1 MAIQIETSNLPML
14 AQPTSLEEAGLD
26 LQLVLELAL
35 KFLYAHGTQTARE
48 LVEALC
54 LPFAGLLERAL
65 SQAKREELV
74 EITGS
79 NGIGELGY
87 RYALTSKGH

>member
-1 MAIQIETSNLPML
+1 MAIQIETSSLPVL

-48 LVEALC
+48 LVEAL
-54 LPFAGLLERAL
+54 
-65 SQAKREELV
+65 
-74 EITGS
+74 
-79 NGIGELGY
+79 
-87 RYALTSKGH
+87 